1 VCHRSIVVQH
11 LETLFQDDDKLA
23 VACIYFNYK
32 EHMEQ
37 TMDNLV
43 ASLLKQIF
51 RVSGANSEKIKS
63 LHNRHRKSSTRPT
76 FDELSRLLELEMET
90 YSKVFIVVDALDE
103 CREDDETCAKFLRFL
118 RSLPENVSLMVTSR
132 YIPSIAQGLNGM
144 ERLDIRATDKDVA
157 TYADNRINLAPQHI
171 TDLRELIVSK
181 IVKNAD
187 GM

>member
-11 LETLFQDDDKLA
+11 LETLFQDDDKVA
-23 VACIYFNYK
+23 VACIYFNYT
-32 EHMEQ
+32 EQ
-37 TMDNLV
+37 MKQTVDILV

-63 LHNRHRKSSTRPT
+63 LHKRHRTNSTRPT
-76 FDELSRLLELEMET
+76 FDELSKLLELEMET

-103 CREDDETCAKFLRFL
+103 CREDVETRAKFLRLL
-118 RSLPENVSLMVTSR
+118 RFFPKNISLMVTSR

-144 ERLDIRATDKDVA
+144 ERLDIRATDKDIA

-171 TDLRELIVSK
+171 KDLRELIINK